1 MSKGGG
7 KLGVKENKFV
17 TAEYKNYLWHA
28 KLSAIC
34 DKKFVIEK
42 FFALIFQQ
50 KQIHKDFHGWKLL
63 QDMNILSTLKHIEQ
77 LYSLR

>member
-28 KLSAIC
+28 KLSTIC
-34 DKKFVIEK
+34 DKKFVIES
-42 FFALIFQQ
+42 FF
-50 KQIHKDFHGWKLL
+50 
-63 QDMNILSTLKHIEQ
+63 T
-77 LYSLR
+77 